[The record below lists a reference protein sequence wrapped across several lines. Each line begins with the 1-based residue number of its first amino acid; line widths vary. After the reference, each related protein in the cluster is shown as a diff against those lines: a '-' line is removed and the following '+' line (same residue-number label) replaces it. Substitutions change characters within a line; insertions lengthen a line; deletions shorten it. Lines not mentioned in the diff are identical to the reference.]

1 MSIIVKLMGGL
12 GNQLFQY
19 ALGRCIALERGLDVR
34 FDLGHFERTT
44 APATYRA
51 PGLDAFNV
59 MMRSADQASVV
70 RARFGGPLRHGLHR
84 IHPRLAPE
92 RTVRE
97 VSMRF
102 DASILRAPDGSY
114 LEGYWQSER
123 YFTSVAPTL
132 RHELVL
138 RTPLQQSAE
147 EVARLIRSGPAI
159 SVHVRRGDYVNQ
171 AAASAH
177 FHTCTPGYYQEA
189 MERMLVSSPD
199 ARFFVFSDDMAWSRA
214 HIRSDRPVH
223 FVELGAPPHIDM
235 HLMSLC
241 DHHVMANSSFSWWGA
256 WLNPSP
262 DKRVIAPLHWF
273 KDPAIDTAD
282 LIPVGWERI

>member
-19 ALGRCIALERGLDVR
+19 ALGRRIELERGVDVA
-34 FDLGHFERTT
+34 FDLDHYDRTT
-44 APATYRA
+44 GPATYRA

-59 MMRSADQASVV
+59 TMRTADAASVQ
-70 RARFGGPLRHGLHR
+70 RARFGGPLRSGLHR
-84 IHPRLAPE
+84 LHPRLAPE

-97 VSMRF
+97 ASMRF
-102 DASILRAPDGSY
+102 DASVLQAVDGSY

-123 YFTSVAPTL
+123 YFDPVAPAL
-132 RHELVL
+132 RQEIVL
-138 RTPLQQSAE
+138 RTPLQGSAAE
-147 EVARLIRSGPAI
+147 AAQRIRSVPAI

-177 FHTCTPGYYQEA
+177 FHTCTPSYYQQA

-199 ARFFVFSDDMAWSRA
+199 ARYFVFSDDMAWSRA
-214 HIRSDRPVH
+214 HIRSDRQVH

-235 HLMSLC
+235 YLMSLC

-262 DKRVIAPLHWF
+262 DKRVIAPLRWF

-282 LIPVGWERI
+282 LLPVGWERL